1 MICEVPG
8 AEETAAAHCTGHN
21 YSDLGRPRI
30 AWDDEAARERLV
42 NALVT
47 DTVQLLGR
55 QPEQNFGEKA
65 ASAVGLPLVKPPP
78 LRPAVPG
85 GFTLDD
91 FRTDTAAG
99 TVTAWPDT
107 PPC

>member
-1 MICEVPG
+1 MAAIRRLIREVPG
-8 AEETAAAHCTGHN
+8 AAETAAAHCTGHN

-55 QPEQNFGEKA
+55 QPDGRTNTATGARRSSA
-65 ASAVGLPLVKPPP
+65 ASPGS
-78 LRPAVPG
+78 PA
-85 GFTLDD
+85 
-91 FRTDTAAG
+91 TAADSA
-99 TVTAWPDT
+99 TEAS
-107 PPC
+107 